1 MLYRPDRMLRSTA
14 ALALIALVAVAPAAH
29 AAGPPTMAFS
39 DVHAGMSCTVASV
52 IHGTAITT
60 FAAHVDDVIASG
72 SDPAAARILVTVS
85 GQAVDDTG
93 VGPGFSGSPIT
104 CPGADGTPRIIG
116 AITETIGA
124 YGGKTVLATPIGAI
138 LSEPVDPP
146 HGATRSARA
155 SALLRSAR
163 PIAEPLSYSGLSP
176 AVGRVFQQAAAR
188 AGRTLVLAPLR
199 PAQAPALPAIV
210 PGSAIGVTLATGD
223 VDAGAIGTAA
233 YVDGSTVW
241 GFGHPFDGAG
251 RRSIFLTA
259 AYIYGV
265 VNNPL
270 ATQESA
276 TYKLGAPAETIGT
289 LTQDGVSGVVG
300 KIGAVTP
307 SFPLQVAVRDLDT
320 RRLTALHAQVADER
334 AIGLPTGSSAL
345 AAVAPAAIV
354 QALYGALDGSPVEQ
368 SGEMCL
374 RIAVRQRPRK
384 PLGFCNTYVGGGGSI
399 DALAGG
405 PLVADAVAATQLLDA
420 YDAGPLAVTGVQVG
434 LRAARGLRLGT
445 LERLQGPASVRAGS
459 TVSVR
464 ATLRRPGG
472 AKLVRTIRVPI
483 PRNTPRGPRDI
494 YLRGTEP
501 DATQG
506 DAGGDS
512 ATIDLSSLFAPSSG
526 DTPAGPATIAGL
538 ARAISGLHRYDG
550 VTARIL
556 PFGAPV
562 PQNLPGGPERFAQ
575 RSRRVFRD
583 PLLRVAGRARLP
595 ILVR

>member
-1 MLYRPDRMLRSTA
+1 MLRSTA

-29 AAGPPTMAFS
+29 AAGPPTMAFG
-39 DVHAGMSCTVASV
+39 DVRAGMSCTVASV
-52 IHGTAITT
+52 IHGTAVTT

-72 SDPAAARILVTVS
+72 SDAASARILVTVS
-85 GQAVDDTG
+85 GPAVDDTG

-124 YGGKTVLATPIGAI
+124 YGGKTVLATPIAAI

-155 SALLRSAR
+155 SAAPAQRPPDLRAAQLLRALAGRR
-163 PIAEPLSYSGLSP
+163 PRLP
-176 AVGRVFQQAAAR
+176 AGRAR
-188 AGRTLVLAPLR
+188 APGRTLVLAPLR
-199 PAQAPALPAIV
+199 PRRRPRCRAIV

-259 AYIYGV
+259 AYIYGGR
-265 VNNPL
+265 
-270 ATQESA
+270 QQ
-276 TYKLGAPAETIGT
+276 PARHAGVRDLQARRPRATIGT

-300 KIGAVTP
+300 RIGAPPP

-345 AAVAPAAIV
+345 SRRRAGRDRPGALRRARRLAGRAERRDVPAHRDPAA
-354 QALYGALDGSPVEQ
+354 AK
-368 SGEMCL
+368 
-374 RIAVRQRPRK
+374 K
-384 PLGFCNTYVGGGGSI
+384 PLGFCNTYVGGGGSV

-405 PLVADAVAATQLLDA
+405 PLVADAAAATQLLDA
-420 YDAGPLAVTGVQVG
+420 YDAGPLAVTGVAG
-434 LRAARGLRLGT
+434 RPARRARAAPRHAR
-445 LERLQGPASVRAGS
+445 EPRGPASVARGS
-459 TVSVR
+459 DR
-464 ATLRRPGG
+464 QH
-472 AKLVRTIRVPI
+472 
-483 PRNTPRGPRDI
+483 PRDAAPPGRREGRAHDPRPDPAKHAARPARL
-494 YLRGTEP
+494 YLRAPSPTP
-501 DATQG
+501 TQG
-506 DAGGDS
+506 DSGGDS
-512 ATIDLSSLFAPSSG
+512 ATIDLSSLFEPSAG
-526 DTPAGPATIAGL
+526 DTPPGPATVAGL
-538 ARAISGLHRYDG
+538 ARAMSSLHRYDG

-556 PFGAPV
+556 PLGAPV
-562 PQNLPGGPERFAQ
+562 PQNLPGGAERFAQ

-583 PLLRVAGRARLP
+583 PLLRVAGRARLA
-595 ILVR
+595 IVVR